1 MQTLT
6 WQSVMHSATFLAEYK
21 WKETPD
27 SLFVYDDLYNYSLGL
42 T

>member
-1 MQTLT
+1 
-6 WQSVMHSATFLAEYK
+6 MHSATFLAEYK

-27 SLFVYDDLYNYSLGL
+27 SFVYDDLYNYSLEL